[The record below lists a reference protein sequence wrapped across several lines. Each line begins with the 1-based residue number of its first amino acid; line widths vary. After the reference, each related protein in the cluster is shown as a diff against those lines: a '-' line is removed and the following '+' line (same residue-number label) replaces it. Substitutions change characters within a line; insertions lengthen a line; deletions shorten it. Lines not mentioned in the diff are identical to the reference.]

1 MLRKTGSTAKMMKN
15 NSAEMINSHFNETVQ
30 YDNYDPIQS
39 VAMDNLAADANLYET
54 TDDIDDRD
62 TDSETDA
69 IGENFDSV
77 EIYGNAK
84 GTVYV

>member
-1 MLRKTGSTAKMMKN
+1 MMKKN
-15 NSAEMINSHFNETVQ
+15 NAEIINSQFNEAVL
-30 YDNYDPIQS
+30 YDNHDPIQS

-54 TDDIDDRD
+54 TEDVDDRD

-84 GTVYV
+84 GKCLTLLL